1 MSNLIN
7 IDQIDY
13 RTILV
18 DNYKSMGLSEYDL
31 VTILTIDNIL
41 KKEKVLITGELLAL
55 KMNLS
60 LKEIDAIL
68 VSLTSRGYI
77 EYSTSGDILVS
88 SLVPTYNKIIEFFQN
103 EVISSFKESNS
114 KTTQKELSNT
124 FLLMQEELGRSL
136 TPIEIEKVRDWIN
149 QGISEEVILTCI
161 HECQNKMKKVTINQV
176 DKAISKYLSS
186 RDIEK
191 EGYSSINEKW
201 KKDFEDTLEIAN
213 TKWTS
218 KDE

>member
-13 RTILV
+13 RAILV

-103 EVISSFKESNS
+103 EIISSFKESNS
-114 KTTQKELSNT
+114 KATQKELSNT